1 MTVLFVDDNTKVLS
15 IDDFALL
22 RHRIWLRKTYG
33 LEVPAE
39 ESQIIDG
46 HHYTNIWRELDRNSI
61 YLFNQLQLP
70 HDEQGDRLA
79 SVLDTIRFRLFNKIE
94 TNEAIL
100 AEFGSLQAGW
110 DNPIALYAF
119 LSNRKYNFTGAYI
132 RCPDL
137 TQMCYATANEFLN
150 PIGERIVKALY
161 TDHDATQAKAE
172 LRTIFSIGDFLA
184 DQLLMDFTWLG
195 GPFDQ
200 LIMNGS
206 KFFNPSLGP
215 GARAGLDYAAKTNQ
229 GDWDQLLGRIKEK
242 FNDLP
247 MPTVNGNRITFDE
260 RALEHTLCE
269 YFKHVKYQNRGDA
282 VVKMRYYRPAA
293 AGQVGLLPYSWEA
306 PSL

>member
-1 MTVLFVDDNTKVLS
+1 MTSIVADVENNVLL

-33 LEVPAE
+33 VDVPAQ

-61 YLFNQLQLP
+61 YLFNKLQRP
-70 HDEQGDRLA
+70 HDENGSIVE

-100 AEFGSLQAGW
+100 GEFGSLKAGW
-110 DNPIALYAF
+110 ENPLALYSF

-137 TQMCYATANEFLN
+137 TQMCYATSNEILQ
-150 PIGERIVKALY
+150 PIGERIAKALY
-161 TDHDATQAKAE
+161 EDQDAKAARAE
-172 LRTIFSIGDFLA
+172 LRTVFSIGDFLA

-195 GPFDQ
+195 SPFERQ
-200 LIMNGS
+200 VMNGS
-206 KFFNPSLGP
+206 EFFTPSLGP
-215 GARAGLDYAAKTNQ
+215 GARAGLAYAQETRQ
-229 GDWDQLLGRIKEK
+229 GDWSELLSRLQEK
-242 FNDLP
+242 FQDLP
-247 MPTVNGNRITFDE
+247 MPTVNGEAIRFDE

-269 YFKHVKYQNRGDA
+269 YFKHVKYQKRGDA
-282 VVKMRYYRPAA
+282 VVKMRYYKPAQ
-293 AGQVGLLPYSWEA
+293 GVSVDLLPYTWEG
-306 PSL
+306 PVL